1 METINALNAR
11 SYKGEET
18 EEEKARRLETQPP
31 LPKTFKGDLLNDK
44 DRNYD
49 VVLGDIQDEMHWQVL
64 QPLQIAKIY
73 IDFREL
79 PPLMK
84 YNEHFSIIITND
96 NDEEYELPYYFSP
109 TNDGNVN
116 EEPITAKNKLLVI
129 RVFNCQPNERVFK
142 VGIRLYHGLFIPYL

>member
-1 METINALNAR
+1 MSIQTYNFMETINALDAR

-18 EEEKARRLETQPP
+18 EEEKARRLATLPP
-31 LPKTFKGDLLNDK
+31 LPKTFKGNLLNDK
-44 DRNYD
+44 NRDYD

-84 YNEHFSIIITND
+84 YNEHFSIIITNE
-96 NDEEYELPYYFSP
+96 ND
-109 TNDGNVN
+109 
-116 EEPITAKNKLLVI
+116 
-129 RVFNCQPNERVFK
+129 
-142 VGIRLYHGLFIPYL
+142 